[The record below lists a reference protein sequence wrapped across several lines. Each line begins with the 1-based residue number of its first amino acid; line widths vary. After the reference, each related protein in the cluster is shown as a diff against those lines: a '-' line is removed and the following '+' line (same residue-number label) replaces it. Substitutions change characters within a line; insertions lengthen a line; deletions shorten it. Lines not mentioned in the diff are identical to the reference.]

1 MSDGTDGPVGSG
13 AMEATPAVDPTFGHH
28 HDPESLVEALEMEP
42 TEVAPISLG
51 RRLTQPRTI
60 LSIIVPLAIIG
71 FFLYLN
77 RERLAAVPTLILQA
91 NPALVLLAAIVFYL
105 GFPLRGYRWQR
116 LLRETGF
123 IIGLRNSTEILY
135 ISWFVN
141 CVVPAKLGDVYRAY
155 LLKMNSDASLSRTF
169 GTVFIERILDIFA
182 IAILGLAAGFWSFRL
197 GMPPAVR
204 IVFVVGIVTV
214 IVAGVGLFTMR
225 NFGRRILTRLP
236 LPPSVLELYERFEEG
251 VFGAVGLRHLP
262 MLAFVTGLIWLTE
275 GLRLY
280 IVVLAFGFPDVEL
293 GLSGAIFVALIGS
306 LLTAIPLSPA
316 GLGFAQAGVIGVLT
330 VAYGVPL
337 PEATAITI
345 LDWVISV
352 LSIIVFGA
360 VTYVVS
366 PMPRGMGRIPQP
378 PTAPAGDLRL
388 TRPAIQTGS
397 RGRTKVMGSHPRA
410 PRPDRDGPHRTASYR
425 AARPARGDRYQR
437 VIQTSRGPIDSGFI
451 ALIPRSIHRSA
462 QAPHDD
468 PERPSVQRM
477 ASSSAQGQEDVAT
490 AARTAVG
497 GGSLHDL
504 AADPRRS
511 HAVSRDGD
519 QAGPRPPRASRRR
532 GHAAVPGPRR
542 GRQHEPDGTRRIRAP
557 RR

>member
-60 LSIIVPLAIIG
+60 LSIVVPLAIIG

-91 NPALVLLAAIVFYL
+91 NPALVLLAAFVFYL

-123 IIGLRNSTEILY
+123 VIGLRNSTEILY

-155 LLKMNSDASLSRTF
+155 LLKMNSEASLSRTF

-214 IVAGVGLFTMR
+214 VVAGVGLFTMR

-360 VTYVVS
+360 VMYVVS

-378 PTAPAGDLRL
+378 PTAPA
-388 TRPAIQTGS
+388 A
-397 RGRTKVMGSHPRA
+397 
-410 PRPDRDGPHRTASYR
+410 
-425 AARPARGDRYQR
+425 
-437 VIQTSRGPIDSGFI
+437 TS
-451 ALIPRSIHRSA
+451 A
-462 QAPHDD
+462 
-468 PERPSVQRM
+468 
-477 ASSSAQGQEDVAT
+477 
-490 AARTAVG
+490 
-497 GGSLHDL
+497 
-504 AADPRRS
+504 
-511 HAVSRDGD
+511 
-519 QAGPRPPRASRRR
+519 
-532 GHAAVPGPRR
+532 
-542 GRQHEPDGTRRIRAP
+542 
-557 RR
+557 

>member
-1 MSDGTDGPVGSG
+1 MSDADGQDHRPVADGQGSPVGSG
-13 AMEATPAVDPTFGHH
+13 SMEATPALEHAHAPHE
-28 HDPESLVEALEMEP
+28 PESLVEALEMEP
-42 TEVAPISLG
+42 TEVAPMSIG

-77 RERLAAVPTLILQA
+77 RERLAAVPSLILQA
-91 NPALVLLAAIVFYL
+91 NPALVLLAGIVFYL

-155 LLKMNSDASLSRTF
+155 LLKMNSDASLSRSF

-182 IAILGLAAGFWSFRL
+182 IAILGLAAGFWSFRD
-197 GMPPAVR
+197 GMPPAIR

-214 IVAGVGLFTMR
+214 VVAAVGLFTMH

-236 LPPSVLELYERFEEG
+236 LPPRVLELYERFEEG

-262 MLAFVTGLIWLTE
+262 VLAIVTGLIWLTE

-280 IVVLAFGFPDVEL
+280 IVVLSFAFPGVHL

-337 PEATAITI
+337 AEATAITI

-366 PMPRGMGRIPQP
+366 PMPRGMGRIQQP
-378 PTAPAGDLRL
+378 PA
-388 TRPAIQTGS
+388 
-397 RGRTKVMGSHPRA
+397 
-410 PRPDRDGPHRTASYR
+410 
-425 AARPARGDRYQR
+425 
-437 VIQTSRGPIDSGFI
+437 
-451 ALIPRSIHRSA
+451 
-462 QAPHDD
+462 
-468 PERPSVQRM
+468 
-477 ASSSAQGQEDVAT
+477 ASSAAT
-490 AARTAVG
+490 
-497 GGSLHDL
+497 
-504 AADPRRS
+504 
-511 HAVSRDGD
+511 
-519 QAGPRPPRASRRR
+519 QA
-532 GHAAVPGPRR
+532 
-542 GRQHEPDGTRRIRAP
+542 
-557 RR
+557 